1 MALSEQIVGLT
12 RSSAA
17 RSQADAVRSPRAA
30 WEQRLSRLLWA
41 SDLVILIVVT
51 FGTQLAWFGFADS
64 AVVTRATTLISGLPY
79 WMFST
84 ILVMAWMWCLSLT
97 DSRRARVVGVGSL
110 EYVRIV
116 TASFRLFG
124 TIAILAFIFR
134 VDVARGYLLIA
145 LPVGVGLL
153 AGSRWA
159 WRRWLVRRRVRGE
172 YTAQALLVGSTA
184 SVRHI
189 ARELA
194 ASPEAGY
201 RVVGVCVDDRAAGST
216 IGDDCDVRVL
226 GDFGSVE
233 RVLADT
239 GADTVIVTSGHDL
252 PPERVKRLSWGL
264 ETGRQSLVLAPSI
277 MDIAGPRLHTRPVAG
292 LPLIHVETPRF
303 TQGQRIAKRSFDLIV
318 SFVLLVLLSPVLLA
332 LALAVRFSSNGPALF
347 SQVRIGHNG
356 RPFRMFKFRSMV
368 VDAEDRLPAL
378 IARQNAGNEVLFKL
392 ADDPRVTPL
401 GRFMRRYSL
410 DELPQLFNVF
420 IGDMALVG
428 PRPPLP
434 SEVSKYADHVHR
446 RFMVKPGI
454 TGAWQVG
461 GRSTLTWQD
470 SVRLDLSYVENWSLA
485 GDFVILLK
493 TFRAVFAPGSTA
505 V

>member
-1 MALSEQIVGLT
+1 MALSEQVVGLT
-12 RSSAA
+12 RRASA
-17 RSQADAVRSPRAA
+17 RSHAGGVRDARAT
-30 WEQRLSRLLWA
+30 WERRLSRLLWA
-41 SDLVILIVVT
+41 SDLAILILVT

-64 AVVTRATTLISGLPY
+64 AVVTRVSTPMSGLPY

-84 ILVMAWMWCLSLT
+84 ILVIAWMWCLSLA
-97 DSRRARVVGVGSL
+97 DSRNARVVGVGSL
-110 EYVRIV
+110 EYVRIIS
-116 TASFRLFG
+116 ASFRLFG

-153 AGSRWA
+153 AASRWA

-172 YTAQALLVGSTA
+172 YTSQALLVGSAA

-201 RVVGVCVDDRAAGST
+201 RVVGVCVDDRAAGSSL
-216 IGDDCDVRVL
+216 GHDCEVPVL

-233 RVLADT
+233 RVVADT

-303 TQGQRIAKRSFDLIV
+303 TQGQRIAKRSFDVII
-318 SFVLLVLLSPVLLA
+318 SFLLLVILSPVLLA
-332 LALAVRFSSNGPALF
+332 LWLAVRFSSDGPALF
-347 SQVRIGHNG
+347 TQVRVGHNG
-356 RPFRMFKFRSMV
+356 RTFRMFKFRSMV
-368 VDAEDRLPAL
+368 HDAEDRLPGL
-378 IARQNAGNEVLFKL
+378 IGRQDSGNEVLFKL
-392 ADDPRVTPL
+392 ADDPRVTRL
-401 GRFMRRYSL
+401 GRFMRRYSA

-420 IGDMALVG
+420 VGDMSLVG